1 MAKGDRPS
9 TTGARA
15 IQMAGANRC
24 VYIKAKKQLRYSYRS
39 NGGNYFHPFKMPAVI
54 NASSVDLTS
63 LNGTDNVRHPIF
75 ARASWVQT
83 TRMGPPAGRCTLA
96 AR

>member
-24 VYIKAKKQLRYSYRS
+24 VYIKAKKQLRYSYRL
-39 NGGNYFHPFKMPAVI
+39 NGGNLFPSLQ
-54 NASSVDLTS
+54 NACG
-63 LNGTDNVRHPIF
+63 NKCCF
-75 ARASWVQT
+75 
-83 TRMGPPAGRCTLA
+83 GRFDIVEWD
-96 AR
+96 